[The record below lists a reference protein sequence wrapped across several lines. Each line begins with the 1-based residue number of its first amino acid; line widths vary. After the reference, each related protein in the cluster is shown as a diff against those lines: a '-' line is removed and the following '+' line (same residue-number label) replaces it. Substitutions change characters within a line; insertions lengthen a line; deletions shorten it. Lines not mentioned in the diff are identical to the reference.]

1 MPTVIPESERR
12 WLHAILVVGT
22 IVLTIVLLGQVASIL
37 LYFSDILLTLLLAWL
52 LAFVLSPIV
61 SGILRTFPTLP
72 RTPVVI
78 VIYVVLLIGL
88 TSITVMIAGALAT
101 SITGFVREL
110 PSLQQRL
117 PEIVSPWQ
125 RTLRDLGFNVD
136 LLSSAQ
142 TALQGLGSVGG
153 DLLKPLGDLA
163 LASLGI
169 FGSLLLV
176 IFLSLFIV
184 IDKDRMVAFANRL
197 VPPRYADEARLFESS
212 VASSFGGFLR
222 GQAVQGVIYAV
233 FALVTHL
240 VLGLDFAPASAALV
254 GVLQTVPFFGPFF
267 SWAPPIVVAV
277 LTGRGDAT
285 VPALALMAIG
295 WFVVMNIVQPR
306 VMASAVGIHP
316 VVVLASVLVGLKLA
330 GIAGAIFAIPV
341 AAVISAFFFHY
352 LNRTTGGPRDV
363 ARRAARRIE
372 QREGRPV
379 RVPTPPP
386 VTGPTAEEQIAAPSR
401 ARRAAAPAA
410 STAARS
416 PRRMATPQ
424 SEAGPGAADQ
434 PAG

>member
-78 VIYVVLLIGL
+78 LIYVVLLVGL

-136 LLSSAQ
+136 LVSSAQ

-267 SWAPPIVVAV
+267 SWAPPIVVAL
-277 LTGRGDAT
+277 LTGRSDAT
-285 VPALALMAIG
+285 VPALILMAIG
-295 WFVVMNIVQPR
+295 WFVVI
-306 VMASAVGIHP
+306 
-316 VVVLASVLVGLKLA
+316 ASVLVGLKLA

-352 LNRTTGGPRDV
+352 LNRTAGGARDV
-363 ARRAARRIE
+363 
-372 QREGRPV
+372 
-379 RVPTPPP
+379 T
-386 VTGPTAEEQIAAPSR
+386 SR
-401 ARRAAAPAA
+401 
-410 STAARS
+410 
-416 PRRMATPQ
+416 
-424 SEAGPGAADQ
+424 
-434 PAG
+434 

>member
-1 MPTVIPESERR
+1 MPTVVLESERR
-12 WLHAILVVGT
+12 WLHAVLVLGT
-22 IVLTIVLLGQVASIL
+22 IVLAFVLLGQIASIL
-37 LYFSDILLTLLLAWL
+37 VYFSDILLTLLLAWL

-61 SGILRTFPTLP
+61 SSILRAFPTLP

-78 VIYVVLLIGL
+78 LIYVFLLVVL
-88 TSITVMIAGALAT
+88 TSVTVIIAGALAT

-110 PSLQQRL
+110 PSLQERL

-125 RTLRDLGFNVD
+125 RALRDIGFSVD
-136 LLSSAQ
+136 LVSSAE
-142 TALQGLGSVGG
+142 TALQGLGTLGG
-153 DLLKPLGDLA
+153 DLVKPLGDLA

-197 VPPRYADEARLFESS
+197 VPPRYADEARLFETS
-212 VASSFGGFLR
+212 VANSFGGFLR

-267 SWAPPIVVAV
+267 SWAPPIAVAL
-277 LTGRGDAT
+277 LTGRGEAAL
-285 VPALALMAIG
+285 PALILMAVG

-363 ARRAARRIE
+363 TSRAARRME
-372 QREGRPV
+372 QRIGRPV
-379 RVPTPPP
+379 RVPKPPP
-386 VTGPTAEEQIAAPSR
+386 VTGPDAEGEEEER
-401 ARRAAAPAA
+401 TRRNDLPDR
-410 STAARS
+410 T
-416 PRRMATPQ
+416 
-424 SEAGPGAADQ
+424 ADQ